1 MVFGKKDHGRNE
13 KKGHGMKAIL
23 RHPLTTALTLI
34 CALAS
39 APAFSEEMTFVT
51 GGMSPPYA
59 YEEDGKIV
67 GMDTEVLTRFLRSK
81 GVTPTFRAVPWKRAL
96 AEAQQGQVH
105 GIFSLFKSDE
115 REAFLYY
122 PDTPINS
129 VRTVVVGRKADNLT
143 INGLEDLKGLRVGVL
158 HAYKYGPEF
167 DNMTG
172 LNKIFCRDKQ
182 ELITLLDRERV
193 TVAMDSADVFN
204 FKAKEYGFDLSKFEF
219 LHQVQENPIFVA
231 FSKTGLGERGRR
243 LAAEFGDYFQQLEAS
258 GELEKIRN
266 PYR

>member
-1 MVFGKKDHGRNE
+1 M
-13 KKGHGMKAIL
+13 KGFL
-23 RHPLTTALTLI
+23 RVHWMAALALI
-34 CALAS
+34 CALTS
-39 APAFSEEMTFVT
+39 APAVAEEMVFLT

-59 YEEDGKIV
+59 YEEGGKIV
-67 GMDTEVLTRFLRSK
+67 GMDTEVLTRFLESK
-81 GVTPTFRAVPWKRAL
+81 GISPQFRALPWKRAL
-96 AEAQQGQVH
+96 ADVEDGRAH
-105 GIFSLFKSDE
+105 GVFSLFRSDE
-115 REAFLYY
+115 REAFLHY
-122 PDTPINS
+122 PATPINS
-129 VRTVVVGRKADNLT
+129 VRTMVVGRKADNLT

-172 LNKIFCRDKQ
+172 LNKIFCRDKR

-204 FKAKEYGFDLSKFEF
+204 FKVKEYGFDRSKFEF

-231 FSKTGLGERGRR
+231 FSKAGLGERGQR
-243 LAAEFGDYFQQLEAS
+243 LAAEFGDFFRQLEES

-266 PYR
+266 SYR